1 MWLAMAVDSTSE
13 LPGTEITLVQR
24 LPGGE
29 IEIESDFLRICIL
42 IVVLYSASSS
52 CDYYSTGSSIAKLTM
67 FNHNRDKFIYR
78 YIFIDINKR

>member
-24 LPGGE
+24 LQRGGE

-42 IVVLYSASSS
+42 IVVLY
-52 CDYYSTGSSIAKLTM
+52 CFFKL
-67 FNHNRDKFIYR
+67 
-78 YIFIDINKR
+78 

>member
-1 MWLAMAVDSTSE
+1 MWLAMAVDWMSE

-42 IVVLYSASSS
+42 IVVCKLY
-52 CDYYSTGSSIAKLTM
+52 CFFKL
-67 FNHNRDKFIYR
+67 
-78 YIFIDINKR
+78 